1 MDSTLI
7 STRPDEGTLSLS
19 RARRAALGSFAGAVV
34 DWYDFLLYGIT
45 AALVFNREFFP
56 QVSPAMGTLAA
67 FATFGVG
74 FLFRPLGGVIFG
86 HFGDRLGRKRMLM
99 LTVWMMG
106 IATALIGILPS
117 FSTIGWW
124 APILLVTLRAIQ
136 GFAVGGEW
144 GGAAL
149 LSVESAPKNKK
160 AFYSSGVQVGYGVG
174 LLLSTG
180 LVSLISMMT
189 TDEQFLSWGW
199 RIPFLFSIVLVLGAL
214 WVRNGMEESAEFE
227 QQQHNQAA
235 AKKRIPVIEAL
246 LRHPGAFL
254 KIIAL
259 RLCELLTMYIV
270 TAFALNYSTQ
280 NMGLPRELFLNIGLL
295 VEKEGR
301 MPIKAVWMM
310 GIATALIGILPSFST
325 IGWCAPIL
333 LVTLRAIQG
342 FAVGGEWGG
351 AALLSVES
359 APKNKKAFYS
369 SGVQVGYGVGLLLS
383 TGLVS
388 LISMMTTD
396 EQFLSW
402 GWRIPFL
409 FSIVLVLGALWV
421 RNGMEESAEF
431 EQQQHNQAAAK
442 KRIPVI
448 EALLRHPGA
457 FLKIIA
463 LRLCELLTM
472 YIVTAF
478 ALNYSTQNMGLPREL
493 FLNIGLLVGGLS
505 CLTIPCFAW
514 LADRFGRRR
523 VYITGALIGTLSAF
537 PFFMALEAQSIF
549 WIVFFSIMLANIAHD
564 MVVCVQQPMFTE
576 MFGASYRYSGAGVGY
591 QVASV
596 VGGGFTPFIAAALIT
611 YFAGNWH
618 SVAIYLLAGCLISA
632 MTALLMKDNQRA

>member
-7 STRPDEGTLSLS
+7 STRPGEGTPCLN
-19 RARRAALGSFAGAVV
+19 RARRAAFGSFAGAVV

-56 QVSPAMGTLAA
+56 QISPAMGTLAA

-117 FSTIGWW
+117 FATIGWW
-124 APILLVTLRAIQ
+124 APVLLVTLRAIQ

-180 LVSLISMMT
+180 LVSLISHFT
-189 TDEQFLSWGW
+189 TDEQFLRWGW
-199 RIPFLFSIVLVLGAL
+199 RIPFIFSIVLVIAAL
-214 WVRNGMEESAEFE
+214 WIRNGMEESAEFE
-227 QQQHNQAA
+227 QQRENPVAR
-235 AKKRIPVIEAL
+235 KRLPVMEAL
-246 LRHPGAFL
+246 IRHPGAFL

-280 NMGLPRELFLNIGLL
+280 NL
-295 VEKEGR
+295 V
-301 MPIKAVWMM
+301 
-310 GIATALIGILPSFST
+310 
-325 IGWCAPIL
+325 
-333 LVTLRAIQG
+333 
-342 FAVGGEWGG
+342 
-351 AALLSVES
+351 
-359 APKNKKAFYS
+359 
-369 SGVQVGYGVGLLLS
+369 
-383 TGLVS
+383 
-388 LISMMTTD
+388 
-396 EQFLSW
+396 
-402 GWRIPFL
+402 
-409 FSIVLVLGALWV
+409 
-421 RNGMEESAEF
+421 
-431 EQQQHNQAAAK
+431 
-442 KRIPVI
+442 
-448 EALLRHPGA
+448 
-457 FLKIIA
+457 
-463 LRLCELLTM
+463 
-472 YIVTAF
+472 
-478 ALNYSTQNMGLPREL
+478 LPREL
-493 FLNIGLLVGGLS
+493 FLNIGLLVGWIS

-523 VYITGALIGTLSAF
+523 VYITGALIGSLSAW
-537 PFFMALEAQSIF
+537 PFFMALEAQSVF
-549 WIVFFSIMLANIAHD
+549 WIVFFAIMLANIAHD

-576 MFGASYRYSGAGVGY
+576 LFGASYRYSGAGVGY

-596 VGGGFTPFIAAALIT
+596 VGGGFTPFIAAALVT
-611 YFAGNWH
+611 FSGGNWH
-618 SVAIYLLAGCLISA
+618 SVAGYLLAGCLLSA
-632 MTALLMKDNQRA
+632 ATALVMKETHHP

>member
-1 MDSTLI
+1 
-7 STRPDEGTLSLS
+7 
-19 RARRAALGSFAGAVV
+19 
-34 DWYDFLLYGIT
+34 

-124 APILLVTLRAIQ
+124 APILLVTLRVIQ

-227 QQQHNQAA
+227 QQQH
-235 AKKRIPVIEAL
+235 
-246 LRHPGAFL
+246 
-254 KIIAL
+254 
-259 RLCELLTMYIV
+259 Y
-270 TAFALNYSTQ
+270 
-280 NMGLPRELFLNIGLL
+280 
-295 VEKEGR
+295 
-301 MPIKAVWMM
+301 
-310 GIATALIGILPSFST
+310 
-325 IGWCAPIL
+325 
-333 LVTLRAIQG
+333 
-342 FAVGGEWGG
+342 
-351 AALLSVES
+351 
-359 APKNKKAFYS
+359 
-369 SGVQVGYGVGLLLS
+369 
-383 TGLVS
+383 
-388 LISMMTTD
+388 
-396 EQFLSW
+396 
-402 GWRIPFL
+402 
-409 FSIVLVLGALWV
+409 
-421 RNGMEESAEF
+421 
-431 EQQQHNQAAAK
+431 QAAAK

-537 PFFMALEAQSIF
+537 PFFMA
-549 WIVFFSIMLANIAHD
+549 
-564 MVVCVQQPMFTE
+564 
-576 MFGASYRYSGAGVGY
+576 
-591 QVASV
+591 
-596 VGGGFTPFIAAALIT
+596 
-611 YFAGNWH
+611 
-618 SVAIYLLAGCLISA
+618 
-632 MTALLMKDNQRA
+632 

>member
-1 MDSTLI
+1 MPVLQW
-7 STRPDEGTLSLS
+7 GMLCVLSLLLS
-19 RARRAALGSFAGAVV
+19 IGFLAVHLPAALLLGPMIAGII
-34 DWYDFLLYGIT
+34 FSMRGIT
-45 AALVFNREFFP
+45 LQLPRSAFLAAQAILGCMIAQNLTG
-56 QVSPAMGTLAA
+56 SILTTLAA
-67 FATFGVG
+67 NW
-74 FLFRPLGGVIFG
+74 P
-86 HFGDRLGRKRMLM
+86 
-99 LTVWMMG
+99 
-106 IATALIGILPS
+106 
-117 FSTIGWW
+117 
-124 APILLVTLRAIQ
+124 
-136 GFAVGGEW
+136 
-144 GGAAL
+144 
-149 LSVESAPKNKK
+149 
-160 AFYSSGVQVGYGVG
+160 
-174 LLLSTG
+174 
-180 LVSLISMMT
+180 
-189 TDEQFLSWGW
+189 
-199 RIPFLFSIVLVLGAL
+199 IVLA
-214 WVRNGMEESAEFE
+214 
-227 QQQHNQAA
+227 
-235 AKKRIPVIEAL
+235 
-246 LRHPGAFL
+246 
-254 KIIAL
+254 
-259 RLCELLTMYIV
+259 
-270 TAFALNYSTQ
+270 
-280 NMGLPRELFLNIGLL
+280 
-295 VEKEGR
+295 
-301 MPIKAVWMM
+301 
-310 GIATALIGILPSFST
+310 
-325 IGWCAPIL
+325 IL

-618 SVAIYLLAGCLISA
+618 SVAMYLLAGCLISA
-632 MTALLMKDNQRA
+632 ITALLMKDSQRA